1 MIGQFFRENKYIA
14 GVWLFLRVYLGWSWL
29 TAGWGKVTGD
39 FNAGGFLQGS
49 VANPVMKGEAAVY
62 PNFVA
67 FLEKF
72 AIPNA
77 DLFSHLV
84 AWGEVLVGLGLILG
98 VLTSAAAFFG
108 VMMNMSFL
116 FAGTVSTNPWMIL
129 ISMFILV
136 AGANA
141 GRYGGDR
148 WVLPYVKQLV
158 FKNTANQA
166 SDEKVK
172 PQLKEAI

>member
-1 MIGQFFRENKYIA
+1 MIGQFLRENKYAA
-14 GVWLFLRVYLGWSWL
+14 GIWLVLRVYLGWSWL

-39 FNAGGFLQGS
+39 FNAGGYLQGS
-49 VANPVMKGEAAVY
+49 VANPVMSGEALVY
-62 PNFVA
+62 PNYVA
-67 FLEKF
+67 FLESI

-77 DLFSHLV
+77 DLFSFVV

-98 VLTSAAAFFG
+98 VFTSAAAFFG
-108 VMMNMSFL
+108 VVMNMSFL

-129 ISMFILV
+129 ISMFIMA

-148 WVLPYVKQLV
+148 WVLPYLKSVV
-158 FKNTANQA
+158 FKGKNNQNRFGGAN
-166 SDEKVK
+166 
-172 PQLKEAI
+172 LKEAV

>member
-1 MIGQFFRENKYIA
+1 MIGQFFRENKYVA

-39 FNAGGFLQGS
+39 FHAGGYLQGS
-49 VANPVMKGEAAVY
+49 VANPVISGEALMY
-62 PNFVA
+62 PNYVS
-67 FLEKF
+67 FLEGI

-77 DLFSHLV
+77 DLFSFMV

-98 VLTSAAAFFG
+98 VFTSAAAFFG
-108 VMMNMSFL
+108 VVMNMSFL
-116 FAGTVSTNPWMIL
+116 FAGTISSNPWMIL
-129 ISMFILV
+129 ISMFILA

-148 WVLPYVKQLV
+148 WVLPYLKSVV
-158 FKNTANQA
+158 FKNRNNEKGFGGAN
-166 SDEKVK
+166 
-172 PQLKEAI
+172 LKEAI